1 MQSGSRGWAFNVSTN
16 KQAGVFAVLLV
27 RVILGRKSISTRKET
42 VKKIV
47 FLLVLLSFTASY
59 SYADEKRYIVPI
71 DDSPVLG
78 PADAPVTI
86 IEFLDF
92 Q

>member
-1 MQSGSRGWAFNVSTN
+1 MR
-16 KQAGVFAVLLV
+16 KLLQY
-27 RVILGRKSISTRKET
+27 SP
-42 VKKIV
+42 V
-47 FLLVLLSFTASY
+47 FLLLLFFAGLTNAV
-59 SYADEKRYIVPI
+59 AEDRRYEVPI
-71 DDSPVLG
+71 DDSPIWG